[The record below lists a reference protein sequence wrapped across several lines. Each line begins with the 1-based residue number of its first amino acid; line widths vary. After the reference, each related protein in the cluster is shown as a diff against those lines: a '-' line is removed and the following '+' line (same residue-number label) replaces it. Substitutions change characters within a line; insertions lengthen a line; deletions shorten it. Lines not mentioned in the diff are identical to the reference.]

1 MSRQATFSRTI
12 HLRGFVDSIADDPSR
27 ENAPIYVGIQVDV
40 NIFAEDGFHGPGIDI
55 RNLKFPRA

>member
-1 MSRQATFSRTI
+1 
-12 HLRGFVDSIADDPSR
+12 LRGFVDSIADDPSR